1 MPYKTILFFL
11 LITLKISAQQKQFSA
26 DDNGKFIYYEV
37 VEKAA
42 GKDSLM
48 LRAKAFV
55 QSYNKTLKK
64 QNSTDSSIT
73 AKGVMVIDKT
83 ILVASHPSG
92 EVSFTLN
99 FEARDKKYRFWL
111 TDFEYIPYGRD
122 RYSNYVP
129 TTKIATPL
137 EKTPGKLSAGE
148 WTDIVEA
155 AYSKTVSFAER
166 LKKELSSYQTE
177 KRQIKGE
184 TISTKKW

>member
-1 MPYKTILFFL
+1 MQYRLVL
-11 LITLKISAQQKQFSA
+11 LLALLSFKLSAQQKQFSS

-42 GKDSLM
+42 GKDSL
-48 LRAKAFV
+48 LIRANTFIDLYQK
-55 QSYNKTLKK
+55 SIKK
-64 QNSTDSSIT
+64 QRTTDTSII

-92 EVSFTLN
+92 EVNYKFT
-99 FEARDKKYRFWL
+99 FEAREKKYRFWL

-129 TTKIATPL
+129 TTTIATPL
-137 EKTPGKLSAGE
+137 DKTPGKLSAGE
-148 WTDIVEA
+148 WKDIVEA
-155 AYSKTVSFAER
+155 AYSKTAKFAENF
-166 LKKELSSYQTE
+166 KKALATSQAE
-177 KRQIKGE
+177 KPKKKTS

>member
-1 MPYKTILFFL
+1 MKYRLVLFVVLFSFKL
-11 LITLKISAQQKQFSA
+11 SAQQKQFSS

-37 VEKAA
+37 VEKAT
-42 GKDSLM
+42 GKDSLL
-48 LRAKAFV
+48 LRANIFIDLYK
-55 QSYNKTLKK
+55 KTIKK
-64 QNSTDSSIT
+64 HSTTDTSII

-92 EVSFTLN
+92 EVNYKLT
-99 FEARDKKYRFWL
+99 FEARDNKYRFWL

-148 WTDIVEA
+148 WKDIVEA
-155 AYSKTVSFAER
+155 AYNKTAKFAENF
-166 LKKELSSYQTE
+166 KKALATNQTE
-177 KRQIKGE
+177 KQKKKAG